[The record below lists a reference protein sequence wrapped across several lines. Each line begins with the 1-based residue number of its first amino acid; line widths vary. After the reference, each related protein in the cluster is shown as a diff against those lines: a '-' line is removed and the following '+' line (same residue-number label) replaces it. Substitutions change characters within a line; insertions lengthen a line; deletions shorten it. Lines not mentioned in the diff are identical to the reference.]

1 LNLGPV
7 DFELNSKLVV
17 DSFPSNKVDVIE
29 FGKINGHRKSLFSS
43 FYFSYSVEFVRRQA
57 NKVSHNLVKAVTC
70 VASPQILVDI
80 PKCILNT

>member
-7 DFELNSKLVV
+7 DFKLNSKLVV

-29 FGKINGHRKSLFSS
+29 FGEINGHHKSLFSS
-43 FYFSYSVEFVRRQA
+43 FYSNYNVEFIRRQA
-57 NKVSHNLVKAVTC
+57 NKVSRNLVKAVAC